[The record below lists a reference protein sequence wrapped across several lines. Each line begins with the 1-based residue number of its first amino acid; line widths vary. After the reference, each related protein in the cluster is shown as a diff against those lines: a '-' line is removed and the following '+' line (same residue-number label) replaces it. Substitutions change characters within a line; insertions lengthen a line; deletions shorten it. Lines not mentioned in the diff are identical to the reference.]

1 MSSAISASAR
11 RSSSLRRWRTAAPS
25 SSSAPRTSSG
35 WSRCSIGCRWRAG
48 WCMRIM
54 RGCWGMSGARQR
66 PARGTPI
73 DVSRR
78 SMGRPR
84 VYEQGSASAAEQR
97 TIARILKV
105 NHAGEYGA
113 IRIYRAQAW
122 VARWLYPDVVGF
134 LEQTLQ
140 HEIRHYSLFQTAMQA
155 RGARPCRVM
164 SLWGNGGLVLGFLTA
179 LMGRQG
185 IWICTAAVEAAVHR
199 HLDDQLEFLRRRDAE
214 LAGLIQ
220 SIQGEELSHLEHA
233 RARIA

>member
-1 MSSAISASAR
+1 
-11 RSSSLRRWRTAAPS
+11 
-25 SSSAPRTSSG
+25 
-35 WSRCSIGCRWRAG
+35 
-48 WCMRIM
+48 
-54 RGCWGMSGARQR
+54 
-66 PARGTPI
+66 
-73 DVSRR
+73 
-78 SMGRPR
+78 MGSPR

-122 VARWLYPDVVGF
+122 VARRLYPDVAGF

-179 LMGRQG
+179 LMGSQG

-199 HLDDQLEFLRRRDAE
+199 HLDDQLQFLRDRDPE
-214 LAGLIQ
+214 LADLIH
-220 SIQGEELSHLEHA
+220 SIQGEELGHLEHA
-233 RARIA
+233 RARIATKAAWAGGLRAVITLCTDAVIWLSTWGESSRMAQDLRTTRPSSIAKM